1 MKLIVNNDNDFEYYY
16 SHIQLICINHLEST
30 YPKCDFTFKSFYDA
44 SRGNR
49 IIYFATYKIFD
60 YSTLSTFEV
69 NLTIESVDGKPVITH
84 YNASS
89 KA

>member
-1 MKLIVNNDNDFEYYY
+1 MKPIVNNDNDFEYYY

-44 SRGNR
+44 SRGDR
-49 IIYFATYKIFD
+49 IIYFATYQIFD
-60 YSTLSTFEV
+60 YSTLSTVEV
-69 NLTIESVDGKPVITH
+69 NLTIESVDSRLIITH
-84 YNASS
+84 SNVSS